1 MFLTTVRDIWET
13 VRQTCSKV
21 RDVAH
26 IYEIKTEIGA
36 TKQGTFSI
44 TEYYTITK
52 NSWLELNYYQ
62 NIKMNCS
69 KDAAMMLKYVE
80 KERIFDF
87 LTSLNVEYDQVKV
100 QVLGKED
107 PPPLNE
113 IFSIIRAEEGRMS
126 IMLNTPTIE
135 GSNLVTMK
143 MNSTLLNSNY
153 RYSLYC

>member
-1 MFLTTVRDIWET
+1 
-13 VRQTCSKV
+13 
-21 RDVAH
+21 
-26 IYEIKTEIGA
+26 
-36 TKQGTFSI
+36 
-44 TEYYTITK
+44 
-52 NSWLELNYYQ
+52 
-62 NIKMNCS
+62 
-69 KDAAMMLKYVE
+69 MMLKYVE